1 MRLFIFIVILFLIV
15 VVLESQAV
23 IPESPYSLLGALSM
37 AGEFI
42 KSLNIHSYYLII
54 PDITITLKGILTTL
68 LILFVIGFILERFK
82 TLEQNNYV
90 LTKQLQRLSQKISDM
105 NKDLNS
111 NNEKTD
117 SKEDEMQRIAK
128 EIRDFLS
135 TLAHSVTNNNATPV
149 RSKKIRR
156 VSAESSIGKDEL
168 DEDTSVPETINDQT
182 NSLVESPAVL
192 DSEPSQIQES
202 HKTDEQ
208 INNDDDNLS
217 NIDLA
222 RALIESGEREK
233 AKEIILNI
241 IKTGSADQA
250 HEARILN
257 LQIS

>member
-1 MRLFIFIVILFLIV
+1 M
-15 VVLESQAV
+15 LESQAV
-23 IPESPYSLLGALSM
+23 IPKSPYSVLGALSA

-68 LILFVIGFILERFK
+68 LTLFVIGFILERFK

-105 NKDLNS
+105 NKDSNS

-135 TLAHSVTNNNATPV
+135 TLAQSVTNNHATPV

-156 VSAESSIGKDEL
+156 VSAESSTSKDEL
-168 DEDTSVPETINDQT
+168 EEDTSVTKTINEQT
-182 NSLVESPAVL
+182 SSQVESPDVL
-192 DSEPSQIQES
+192 DSEPSDIQES

>member
-1 MRLFIFIVILFLIV
+1 M
-15 VVLESQAV
+15 LESQAV
-23 IPESPYSLLGALSM
+23 IPKSPYSVLGALST

-68 LILFVIGFILERFK
+68 LTLFVIGFILERFK

-105 NKDLNS
+105 NKDSNS

-135 TLAHSVTNNNATPV
+135 TLAQSVTNNHATPV

-156 VSAESSIGKDEL
+156 VSAESSTSKDEL
-168 DEDTSVPETINDQT
+168 EEDTSVTKTINEQT
-182 NSLVESPAVL
+182 SSQVESPDVL
-192 DSEPSQIQES
+192 DSEPSDIQES

>member
-1 MRLFIFIVILFLIV
+1 MSIV

-23 IPESPYSLLGALSM
+23 IPKSPYSVLGALST

-68 LILFVIGFILERFK
+68 LTLFVIGFILERFK

-105 NKDLNS
+105 NKDSNS

-135 TLAHSVTNNNATPV
+135 TLAQSVTNNHATPV

-156 VSAESSIGKDEL
+156 VSAESSTSKDEL
-168 DEDTSVPETINDQT
+168 EEDTSVTKTINEQT
-182 NSLVESPAVL
+182 SSQVESPDVL
-192 DSEPSQIQES
+192 DSEPSDIQES

>member
-1 MRLFIFIVILFLIV
+1 MSIV

-23 IPESPYSLLGALSM
+23 IPQSPYSLLGALST

-68 LILFVIGFILERFK
+68 LTLFVIGFILERFK

-105 NKDLNS
+105 NKDSNS

-135 TLAHSVTNNNATPV
+135 TLAQSVTNNHATPV

-156 VSAESSIGKDEL
+156 VSAESSTSKDEL
-168 DEDTSVPETINDQT
+168 EEDTSVTKTINEQT
-182 NSLVESPAVL
+182 SSQVESPDVL
-192 DSEPSQIQES
+192 DSEPSDIQES